1 MSHQNLLHDSAD
13 ELGPIRI
20 FDDGQ
25 YRVLSFAEGDEQSR
39 IRLSTPHILQH
50 EYTQAM
56 MLPLLFC
63 DPKRVCILGLGGGAL
78 LHALHHTIPAIHITA
93 VELRQEVMDAAEMYF
108 KLPRGK
114 RITLSVANAI
124 DCMAEGL
131 PKKVDLL
138 MTDLYNTEGMD
149 RGVLQASFIENC
161 AKNIKDDGWLALN
174 CWMNDKNNQDLTDI
188 IKKHFIDV
196 RALDT
201 GGGNWVIIAG
211 KRMNHGN
218 AKELKAHALSL
229 SNHMGFQ
236 LTKWLSRLSAV

>member
-25 YRVLSFAEGDEQSR
+25 YRILSFAEGDEQSR

-63 DPKRVCILGLGGGAL
+63 EPKRVCILGLGGGTL
-78 LHALHHTIPAIHITA
+78 LNALHYTVPAIHITA

-108 KLPRGK
+108 KLPKGK
-114 RITLSVANAI
+114 RISLEVANAI
-124 DCMAEGL
+124 DYMAEGL

-149 RGVLQASFIENC
+149 RSVLQASFIENC
-161 AKNIKDDGWLALN
+161 AKNIKEDGWLALN
-174 CWMNDKNNQDLTDI
+174 CWIDQKNNHELTAI
-188 IKKHFIDV
+188 IKQHFNDV

-201 GGGNWVIIAG
+201 GSGNWVIIAG
-211 KRMNHGN
+211 KRMNHSN
-218 AKELKAHALSL
+218 AKELKAAAQKLSDK
-229 SNHMGFQ
+229 MGFQ
-236 LTKWLSRLSAV
+236 LTKWLSRLSEI

>member
-13 ELGPIRI
+13 ELGPIRV

-25 YRVLSFAEGDEQSR
+25 YRILSFAEGDEQSR

-63 DPKRVCILGLGGGAL
+63 EPKRVCILGLGGGTL
-78 LHALHHTIPAIHITA
+78 LHALHHTVPAIHITA

-114 RITLSVANAI
+114 RITLEVANAI
-124 DCMAEGL
+124 DYLADGL

-138 MTDLYNTEGMD
+138 MTDLYNTSGMD

-161 AKNIKDDGWLALN
+161 ANSIKEDGWLALN
-174 CWMNDKNNQDLTDI
+174 CWIDNKNNTELTEI
-188 IKKHFIDV
+188 IKRYFNDV

-201 GGGNWVIIAG
+201 GTGNWVIIAG
-211 KRMNHGN
+211 KRANTET
-218 AKELKAHALSL
+218 AKELKNRAQKLNNTL
-229 SNHMGFQ
+229 GFQ
-236 LTKWLSRLSAV
+236 LTKWLSRLTSL

>member
-25 YRVLSFAEGDEQSR
+25 YRILSFAEGDEQSR

-63 DPKRVCILGLGGGAL
+63 EPKRVCILGLGGGTML
-78 LHALHHTIPAIHITA
+78 NALHHTVPAVHITA

-108 KLPRGK
+108 KLPTGK
-114 RITLSVANAI
+114 RITLDVANAI
-124 DCMAEGL
+124 DYMAEGL

-149 RGVLQASFIENC
+149 RAVLQASFIENC
-161 AKNIKDDGWLALN
+161 ARNIKEDGWLALN
-174 CWMNDKNNQDLTDI
+174 CWIDQKNNQTLTDI
-188 IKKHFIDV
+188 IKKHFNDV

-201 GGGNWVIIAG
+201 GTGNWVIIAG
-211 KRMNHGN
+211 KRKNQSN
-218 AKELKAHALSL
+218 IKELKAAAQKLSDK
-229 SNHMGFQ
+229 MGFQ
-236 LTKWLSRLSAV
+236 LTKWQSRLSEI

>member
-13 ELGPIRI
+13 ELGPIRV

-25 YRVLSFAEGDEQSR
+25 YRILSFAEGDEQSR

-63 DPKRVCILGLGGGAL
+63 EPKRVCILGLGGGTL
-78 LHALHHTIPAIHITA
+78 LHALHHTVPAIHITA

-108 KLPRGK
+108 KLPKGK
-114 RITLSVANAI
+114 RITLDVANAI
-124 DCMAEGL
+124 DYIAAGL
-131 PKKVDLL
+131 PKKVDIL

-149 RGVLQASFIENC
+149 RSVLQASFIEHC
-161 AKNIKDDGWLALN
+161 ANNIKEEGWLALN
-174 CWMNDKNNQDLTDI
+174 CWVDHKNNQALIDI
-188 IKKHFIDV
+188 IKQHFNDV

-201 GGGNWVIIAG
+201 GSGNWVIIAG
-211 KRMNHGN
+211 KRMNHDN
-218 AKELKAHALSL
+218 AKELKASAQKLSDK
-229 SNHMGFQ
+229 MGFQ
-236 LTKWLSRLSAV
+236 LTKWLLRCKSL